1 MKDEKKKKVFL
12 PNKNT
17 KKKDEVQQ
25 RDVKMKL

>member
-1 MKDEKKKKVFL
+1 MKDEKKKVFL

>member
-1 MKDEKKKKVFL
+1 MRKKKKVIL